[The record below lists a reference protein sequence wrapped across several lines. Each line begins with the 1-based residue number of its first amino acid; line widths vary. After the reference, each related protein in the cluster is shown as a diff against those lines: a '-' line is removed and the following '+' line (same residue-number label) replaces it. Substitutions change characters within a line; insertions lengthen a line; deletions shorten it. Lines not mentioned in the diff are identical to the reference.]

1 MDLSLAMIAN
11 RLEKFEPEIF
21 GNKHETTIKYV
32 RIFSSGTK
40 TAVQTMD
47 IGTSHQFFND
57 GSQRIVCKYGRDY
70 FILNTENKELII
82 NEVLEV
88 FKFYTCWSERL
99 TQLIKGGCTLTELLD
114 ASFDAILNPLMIL
127 DSSDYMIAVS
137 TCYLN
142 VPVDD
147 LWFELLER
155 KASTPDKI
163 LAFHDPSNA
172 LFDIKSRSPFYIP
185 PGFFPKGTYSV
196 NLYNGP
202 VWCGIF
208 VIIEHLSQLNQGMID
223 DFAFLATYI
232 EQWILQNTS
241 ADIFSFSQALFT
253 GIFSGQ
259 TEKIPVLERKLLSL
273 GWKSTDKKLLI
284 KAQALSKNFHT
295 DAYLCRTLN
304 GSSQFIYA
312 SPCNGH
318 IIILLNISG
327 AKEDDLLHLLGQW
340 FQKSRYHAGIS
351 FPFKELLHI
360 PGSYNQASIA
370 LEHGELQAGS
380 LYPIRAAALPYIMHT
395 LNAYVTPDI
404 VHPALGKL
412 AAYDARH
419 NTAYMDTLKAF
430 LENERSPVKT
440 ARQLHIH
447 RNTLTQRLNRLQE
460 QFSLDLED
468 PQERFYLL
476 ISFMVMPS

>member
-137 TCYLN
+137 THYLN

-172 LFDIKSRSPFYIP
+172 L
-185 PGFFPKGTYSV
+185 
-196 NLYNGP
+196 
-202 VWCGIF
+202 
-208 VIIEHLSQLNQGMID
+208 
-223 DFAFLATYI
+223 
-232 EQWILQNTS
+232 
-241 ADIFSFSQALFT
+241 
-253 GIFSGQ
+253 
-259 TEKIPVLERKLLSL
+259 
-273 GWKSTDKKLLI
+273 LI
-284 KAQALSKNFHT
+284 
-295 DAYLCRTLN
+295 
-304 GSSQFIYA
+304 
-312 SPCNGH
+312 
-318 IIILLNISG
+318 
-327 AKEDDLLHLLGQW
+327 
-340 FQKSRYHAGIS
+340 
-351 FPFKELLHI
+351 
-360 PGSYNQASIA
+360 
-370 LEHGELQAGS
+370 
-380 LYPIRAAALPYIMHT
+380 
-395 LNAYVTPDI
+395 
-404 VHPALGKL
+404 
-412 AAYDARH
+412 
-419 NTAYMDTLKAF
+419 
-430 LENERSPVKT
+430 
-440 ARQLHIH
+440 
-447 RNTLTQRLNRLQE
+447 
-460 QFSLDLED
+460 
-468 PQERFYLL
+468 
-476 ISFMVMPS
+476 